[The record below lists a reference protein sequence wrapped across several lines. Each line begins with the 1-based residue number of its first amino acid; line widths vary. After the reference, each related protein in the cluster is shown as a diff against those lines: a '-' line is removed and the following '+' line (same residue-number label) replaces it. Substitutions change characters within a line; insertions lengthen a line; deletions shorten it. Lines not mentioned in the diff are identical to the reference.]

1 MRVTAAIDASA
12 SPRNPIV
19 VMARRSSVFD
29 IFEVAWRKTDNWASS
44 MFMPMPLSVTERRF
58 RPASSTSM
66 KISSAPASNEFSTN
80 SLMALD
86 ALSSTSPADI
96 WSLSAL
102 DNTRIW
108 DSDMIRTRLYLVVL
122 LYDVGHLELIFVGHL
137 DSEGRRALDRDISK
151 ANRWQI
157 DGILPSVYSIAESR
171 RIKTI
176 KYLYHL

>member
-1 MRVTAAIDASA
+1 
-12 SPRNPIV
+12 
-19 VMARRSSVFD
+19 
-29 IFEVAWRKTDNWASS
+29 
-44 MFMPMPLSVTERRF
+44 
-58 RPASSTSM
+58 
-66 KISSAPASNEFSTN
+66 
-80 SLMALD
+80 MALD

-151 ANRWQI
+151 ANRWH
-157 DGILPSVYSIAESR
+157 IAKCLLYR
-171 RIKTI
+171 RIAPNKNDQISISSMIQT
-176 KYLYHL
+176 